1 MSCVHMLMGLLRHIR
16 ACNAWEPANFLP
28 LLHDGVR
35 LGLVRR
41 DNAEQLRRFPKVF
54 DVGSATVRI
63 VANGGR
69 AELTARI
76 DETIETL
83 VAHGVLAKYRR
94 EYFAVAPHWGAPPRF
109 DLDRGAVPF
118 FGARSYGVH
127 LNGWRRDG
135 GALKL
140 WIGRRAA
147 DKIVAPD
154 KLDNLVAGGIG
165 RDHGVAETL
174 LKEGE
179 EEAAMPRAL
188 TARAK
193 AAGAISYRMGMPDGL
208 RDDVLFVYDI
218 ETPKDFTPRNTDGE
232 IVSFAL
238 MDAADVLARVR
249 DTDDFKFNVN
259 LVIIDFALRHG
270 VIEPDDPAYLD
281 LVTGLRRPID

>member
-1 MSCVHMLMGLLRHIR
+1 MNLLRHIR
-16 ACNAWEPANFLP
+16 ACNIWEPANFLP
-28 LLHDGVR
+28 LMHDGARV
-35 LGLVRR
+35 GLVRR

-54 DVGSATVRI
+54 DVGGAAVRI

-76 DETIETL
+76 DEAVEAL
-83 VAHGVLAKYRR
+83 VAHDVLAKYRH
-94 EYFAVAPHWGAPPRF
+94 EYFAIAPRWGAAPHF

-127 LNGWRRDG
+127 LNGWRRDN

-140 WIGRRAA
+140 WIGRRAP
-147 DKIVAPD
+147 DKLVAPD
-154 KLDNLVAGGIG
+154 KLDNLVAGGVG
-165 RDHGVAETL
+165 RDHGIGETL

-188 TARAK
+188 TARAV
-193 AAGAISYRMGMPDGL
+193 ATGAISYRMGMPDGL
-208 RDDVLFVYDI
+208 RDDVLFIYDI
-218 ETPKDFTPRNTDGE
+218 ETPAGFTPRNTDGE

-238 MDAADVLARVR
+238 MDVAEVVTRVR

-270 VIEPDDPAYLD
+270 IVRPDAPDYLD

>member
-1 MSCVHMLMGLLRHIR
+1 MNLLRHIR

-35 LGLVRR
+35 VGLVRR

-54 DVGSATVRI
+54 DVGNATVRI
-63 VANGGR
+63 VATGGR
-69 AELTARI
+69 KELTARI
-76 DETIETL
+76 DEAIDAL
-83 VAHGVLAKYRR
+83 VAHGILAKYRH
-94 EYFAVAPHWGAPPRF
+94 EYFAIAPRWGAPPRF

-127 LNGWRRDG
+127 LNGWQRDG
-135 GALKL
+135 SALKM

-147 DKIVAPD
+147 DKQVAPD

-179 EEAAMPRAL
+179 EEAAMPSAL
-188 TARAK
+188 TARAIS
-193 AAGAISYRMGMPDGL
+193 AGAISYRMGMPDGL
-208 RDDVLFVYDI
+208 RDDVLFIYDI
-218 ETPKDFTPRNTDGE
+218 ETPKEFMPRNTDGE

-238 MDAADVLARVR
+238 MDAAEVLTRVR

-270 VIEPDDPAYLD
+270 VIAPTDPAYLD
-281 LVTGLRRPID
+281 LVTGLRRPLD

>member
-1 MSCVHMLMGLLRHIR
+1 MTLLRHIR
-16 ACNAWEPANFLP
+16 ACNTWEPANFLP
-28 LLHDGVR
+28 LLHNR
-35 LGLVRR
+35 ARIGLVRR
-41 DNAEQLRRFPKVF
+41 DNAEQLRRFPKLF
-54 DVGSATVRI
+54 DVGDAAVEI
-63 VANGGR
+63 VGKGGR

-76 DETIETL
+76 DDAIEAL
-83 VAHGVLAKYRR
+83 VADGLVAKYRH
-94 EYFAVAPHWGAPPRF
+94 EYFAIAPHWGTPPHF
-109 DLDRGAVPF
+109 DLDRGAVAF
-118 FGARSYGVH
+118 FGTRSYGVH
-127 LNGWRRDG
+127 LNGWRHDG
-135 GALKL
+135 SALKL
-140 WIGRRAA
+140 WIGRRAP

-179 EEAAMPRAL
+179 EEAAMPREL
-188 TARAK
+188 TARARP
-193 AAGAISYRMGMPDGL
+193 AGAISYRMGMPDGL

-218 ETPKDFTPRNTDGE
+218 ETPVDFVPRNTDGE

-238 MDAADVLARVR
+238 MDAKDIVARVR

-270 VIEPDDPAYLD
+270 LIGPDALDYLE

>member
-1 MSCVHMLMGLLRHIR
+1 MNLLRHIR
-16 ACNAWEPANFLP
+16 ACNIWEPANFLP
-28 LLHDGVR
+28 LMHDGARV
-35 LGLVRR
+35 GLVRR

-54 DVGSATVRI
+54 DVGGAAVRI

-76 DETIETL
+76 DEAVEAL
-83 VAHGVLAKYRR
+83 VAHDVLAKYRH
-94 EYFAVAPHWGAPPRF
+94 EYFAIAPRWGAAPHF

-127 LNGWRRDG
+127 LNGWRRDN

-140 WIGRRAA
+140 WIGRRAP
-147 DKIVAPD
+147 DKLVAPD
-154 KLDNLVAGGIG
+154 KLDNLVAGGVG
-165 RDHGVAETL
+165 RDHGIGETL

-188 TARAK
+188 TARAV
-193 AAGAISYRMGMPDGL
+193 ATGAISYRMGMPDGL
-208 RDDVLFVYDI
+208 RDDVLFIYDI
-218 ETPKDFTPRNTDGE
+218 ETPAGFTPRNTDGE

-238 MDAADVLARVR
+238 MDAAEVVTRVR

-270 VIEPDDPAYLD
+270 IVRPDAPDYLD

>member
-1 MSCVHMLMGLLRHIR
+1 MNLLRHIR
-16 ACNAWEPANFLP
+16 ACNIWEPANFLP
-28 LLHDGVR
+28 LMHDGARV
-35 LGLVRR
+35 GLVRR

-54 DVGSATVRI
+54 DVGGAAVRI

-76 DETIETL
+76 DEAVEAL
-83 VAHGVLAKYRR
+83 VAHDVLAKYRH
-94 EYFAVAPHWGAPPRF
+94 EYFAIAPRWGAAPHF

-127 LNGWRRDG
+127 LNGWRRDN

-140 WIGRRAA
+140 WIGRRAP
-147 DKIVAPD
+147 DKLVAPD
-154 KLDNLVAGGIG
+154 KLDNLVAGGVG
-165 RDHGVAETL
+165 RDHGIGETL

-188 TARAK
+188 TARAV
-193 AAGAISYRMGMPDGL
+193 ATGAISYRMGMPDGL
-208 RDDVLFVYDI
+208 RDDVLFIYDI
-218 ETPKDFTPRNTDGE
+218 ETPAGFTPRNTDGE

-238 MDAADVLARVR
+238 MDAAEVVTRVR

-270 VIEPDDPAYLD
+270 IV
-281 LVTGLRRPID
+281 

>member
-1 MSCVHMLMGLLRHIR
+1 MNLLRHIR
-16 ACNAWEPANFLP
+16 SCNTWEPANFLP
-28 LLHDGVR
+28 LLHNGARV
-35 LGLVRR
+35 GLVRR
-41 DNAEQLRRFPKVF
+41 DNAEQLRRFPKLF
-54 DVGSATVRI
+54 DVGGGAI
-63 VANGGR
+63 EIIGKGGR

-76 DETIETL
+76 DDAIEAL
-83 VAHGVLAKYRR
+83 VADGIVAKYRH
-94 EYFAVAPHWGAPPRF
+94 EFFAIAPRWGAAPHF
-109 DLDRGAVPF
+109 DLDRGAVAF

-127 LNGWRRDG
+127 LNGWRRDN

-140 WIGRRAA
+140 WIGRRAP

-179 EEAAMPRAL
+179 EEAGISREL
-188 TARAK
+188 TAYARP
-193 AAGAISYRMGMPDGL
+193 AGAISYRMGMPDGL

-218 ETPKDFTPRNTDGE
+218 ETPADFVPRNTDGE

-238 MDAADVLARVR
+238 MDAMDVVARVR

-270 VIEPDDPAYLD
+270 IIGPDAPDYLE

>member
-1 MSCVHMLMGLLRHIR
+1 MNLLRHIR

-28 LLHDGVR
+28 LVHGGARVGRVR
-35 LGLVRR
+35 H
-41 DNAEQLRRFPKVF
+41 DNAEQLRRFPKLF
-54 DVGSATVRI
+54 GVGGAAVEI
-63 VANGGR
+63 IGKGGR

-76 DETIETL
+76 DDAIETL
-83 VAHGVLAKYRR
+83 VADGLVAKYRH
-94 EYFAVAPHWGAPPRF
+94 EFFAVAPCWGAPPHF
-109 DLDRGAVPF
+109 DLDRGAVAF

-127 LNGWRRDG
+127 LNGWQRDN

-140 WIGRRAA
+140 WIGRRAP
-147 DKIVAPD
+147 DKLVAPD

-165 RDHGVAETL
+165 RDHGAAETL

-179 EEAAMPRAL
+179 EEAGMPRNL
-188 TARAK
+188 TSRA
-193 AAGAISYRMGMPDGL
+193 APAGAISYRMGMPDGL

-218 ETPKDFTPRNTDGE
+218 ETPADFVPRNTDGE

-238 MDAADVLARVR
+238 MDATDIVARVR

-270 VIEPDDPAYLD
+270 IIGPDTPDYLE
-281 LVTGLRRPID
+281 LVTGLHQPIG

>member
-1 MSCVHMLMGLLRHIR
+1 MNLLRHIR
-16 ACNAWEPANFLP
+16 ACNIWEPANFLP
-28 LLHDGVR
+28 LMHDGARV
-35 LGLVRR
+35 GLVRR

-54 DVGSATVRI
+54 DVGGAAVRI

-76 DETIETL
+76 DEAVEAL
-83 VAHGVLAKYRR
+83 VAHDVLAKYRH
-94 EYFAVAPHWGAPPRF
+94 EYFAIAPRWGAAPHF

-127 LNGWRRDG
+127 LNGWRRDN

-140 WIGRRAA
+140 WIGRRAP
-147 DKIVAPD
+147 DKLVAPD
-154 KLDNLVAGGIG
+154 KLDNLVAGGVG
-165 RDHGVAETL
+165 RDHGIGETL

-188 TARAK
+188 TARAV
-193 AAGAISYRMGMPDGL
+193 ATGAISYRMGMPDGL
-208 RDDVLFVYDI
+208 RDDVLFIYDI
-218 ETPKDFTPRNTDGE
+218 ETPAGFTPRNTDGE

-238 MDAADVLARVR
+238 MDAAEVVTRVR

-270 VIEPDDPAYLD
+270 IVGPDTPDYLD

>member
-1 MSCVHMLMGLLRHIR
+1 MNLLRHIR

-28 LLHDGVR
+28 LLHDGTRV
-35 LGLVRR
+35 GLVRR
-41 DNAEQLRRFPKVF
+41 DNAEQLRRFPAVF
-54 DVGSATVRI
+54 EVGAAAVRI

-76 DETIETL
+76 DETIEAL
-83 VAHGVLAKYRR
+83 VAHGVVAKYRH
-94 EYFAVAPHWGAPPRF
+94 EYFAIAPHWGAAPRF

-127 LNGWRRDG
+127 LNGWRRDA
-135 GALKL
+135 GALKV
-140 WIGRRAA
+140 WIGRRAP
-147 DKIVAPD
+147 DKIVAPN

-165 RDHGVAETL
+165 RDHGIAETL

-179 EEAAMPRAL
+179 EEAAMPRTL
-188 TARAK
+188 TAHAIS
-193 AAGAISYRMGMPDGL
+193 AGAISYRMGMPDGL
-208 RDDVLFVYDI
+208 RDDVLFVYDL

-259 LVIIDFALRHG
+259 LVIIDFALRH
-270 VIEPDDPAYLD
+270 
-281 LVTGLRRPID
+281 

>member
-1 MSCVHMLMGLLRHIR
+1 MTMGLLRHIR
-16 ACNAWEPANFLP
+16 MCNAWEPANFLP
-28 LLHDGVR
+28 LLHDGARV
-35 LGLVRR
+35 GLVRR

-54 DVGSATVRI
+54 DVGNATVRI

-76 DETIETL
+76 DETIEAL
-83 VAHGVLAKYRR
+83 VAHGVVGKYRH
-94 EYFAVAPHWGAPPRF
+94 EYFAIAPRWGAAPRF

-118 FGARSYGVH
+118 LGARSYGVH
-127 LNGWRRDG
+127 LNGWRRDDG
-135 GALKL
+135 TLKL
-140 WIGRRAA
+140 WIGRRAP
-147 DKIVAPD
+147 DKLVAPD
-154 KLDNLVAGGIG
+154 KLDNLVAGGVG
-165 RDHGVAETL
+165 RDHSVVATL

-188 TARAK
+188 TARAVS
-193 AAGAISYRMGMPDGL
+193 AGAISYRMGTPDGV

-238 MDAADVLARVR
+238 MDAADALARVQ

-270 VIEPDDPAYLD
+270 VIGPDAPTYLD
-281 LVTGLRRPID
+281 LVAGLRRPFD

>member
-1 MSCVHMLMGLLRHIR
+1 MSLLRHIR
-16 ACNAWEPANFLP
+16 TCNTWEPANFLP

-35 LGLVRR
+35 VGMVRR

-54 DVGSATVRI
+54 EVGSATVQI
-63 VANGGR
+63 VANGSR

-76 DETIETL
+76 DEAIETM
-83 VAHGVLAKYRR
+83 VAHGVLAKYRH
-94 EYFAVAPHWGAPPRF
+94 EYFAIAPRWGAAPRF

-135 GALKL
+135 GALKV
-140 WIGRRAA
+140 WIGRRAP

-165 RDHGVAETL
+165 RDHGIAETL

-188 TARAK
+188 TARALP
-193 AAGAISYRMGMPDGL
+193 AGAISYRMSTQDGL

-218 ETPKDFTPRNTDGE
+218 ETPKDFTPRNNDGE

-238 MDAADVLARVR
+238 MDAGEVIARVR

-270 VIEPDDPAYLD
+270 AIAPDDPAYLD
-281 LVTGLRRPID
+281 LVTGLHRPFD